1 MGAATLCR
9 LIINEEKHDR
19 LLRNLERLESDLYP
33 YA

>member
-1 MGAATLCR
+1 

-19 LLRNLERLESDLYP
+19 LLRDLERLESDLYP